1 MKGSI
6 SIASSSHGTEH
17 DISVGFLAVRGDD
30 GVEQS
35 LEVFKNL
42 AAIHDLV
49 SEGVELIR
57 LD

>member
-1 MKGSI
+1 MNVSL
-6 SIASSSHGTEH
+6 SIASSSQGTEH
-17 DISVGFLAVRGDD
+17 EIRVGFLAVRGDD

-57 LD
+57 LH